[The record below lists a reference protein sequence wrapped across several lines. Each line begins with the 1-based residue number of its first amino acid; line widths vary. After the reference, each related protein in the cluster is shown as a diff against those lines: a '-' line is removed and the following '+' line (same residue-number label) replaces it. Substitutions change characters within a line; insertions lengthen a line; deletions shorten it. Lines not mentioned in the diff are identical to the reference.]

1 MSVFPTKK
9 SHNQNHY
16 IIITKINYDFYIQ
29 KFNCVLK
36 NNVLF

>member
-9 SHNQNHY
+9 LHNQNYY
-16 IIITKINYDFYIQ
+16 IIITKINYFFYVGEI
-29 KFNCVLK
+29 NCVLK

>member
-9 SHNQNHY
+9 LHNQNYY
-16 IIITKINYDFYIQ
+16 IIITKLIIFYVGEI
-29 KFNCVLK
+29 NCVLK